1 MYSTI
6 WAFYKSLQ
14 VVHLRE
20 SVVITII
27 IKVSFVNYL
36 VYLDDGDLSVPHLK
50 RAHAYTSELLT
61 RFMIA
66 VCDDKPREVLRV

>member
-1 MYSTI
+1 M
-6 WAFYKSLQ
+6 
-14 VVHLRE
+14 
-20 SVVITII
+20 ITII